1 MTDKCFVLFD
11 LKTTTVLSNF
21 TISYNNNKKYAIVDK
36 TTPAEIATATNFCN
50 DLFIFLNVYFF

>member
-1 MTDKCFVLFD
+1 MLFD

-21 TISYNNNKKYAIVDK
+21 TISYSNNKKYATVDK